1 MAWRGKSVKRKREV
15 PWIHTFV
22 CLLEPEM
29 LSVPHLEESRFYEA
43 CGIGKK
49 VINFHNNMGDH
60 TYLTEHLYST
70 FPPLRDAGG
79 YILAKSDR
87 GKRLIKIPIPPLG
100 YSIQFLRHE
109 VDIKRAPLYIIPLQ
123 RGLTLNT
130 PIEEVCPVMERCL
143 NCDKDFPLFEL
154 QGHFHLCQKNEK
166 HCLKRSPECPEEGTK
181 SDDDE
186 DLATAIIL
194 SLLVVF
200 AVLIIQIKLRTVKT
214 CENGLETETSSC
226 QSAEVQI
233 EESPILIP
241 NISNIDTQSTAEIEN
256 ELDAAAIL
264 QSLTSLV
271 DEGTPPRS
279 NYVNVV

>member
-1 MAWRGKSVKRKREV
+1 MQANLARLFRTRSTPMRGKSVKRKREV

-22 CLLEPEM
+22 CLPEPEM

-49 VINFHNNMGDH
+49 VIHFHNNMGDH

-79 YILAKSDR
+79 YTLAKSDR

-166 HCLKRSPECPEEGTK
+166 HCLKRSPECTEEGTK
-181 SDDDE
+181 RDDDE

-194 SLLVVF
+194 SL
-200 AVLIIQIKLRTVKT
+200 Q
-214 CENGLETETSSC
+214 ETETSSC

-256 ELDAAAIL
+256 EC
-264 QSLTSLV
+264 
-271 DEGTPPRS
+271 R
-279 NYVNVV
+279 